1 MSIPDGLRCPKCGS
15 MDIAEIVYGPVE
27 MTPELMQRVQLRRVQ
42 VRNELKPD
50 NPPEYYCNYCR
61 YEWRE

>member
-15 MDIAEIVYGPVE
+15 MDIAEIIYGPVE
-27 MTPELMQRVQLRRVQ
+27 MTDELMQKIQLRRVQ
-42 VRNELKPD
+42 VRNEAVPA
-50 NPPEYYCNYCR
+50 NPPEFYCNYCK